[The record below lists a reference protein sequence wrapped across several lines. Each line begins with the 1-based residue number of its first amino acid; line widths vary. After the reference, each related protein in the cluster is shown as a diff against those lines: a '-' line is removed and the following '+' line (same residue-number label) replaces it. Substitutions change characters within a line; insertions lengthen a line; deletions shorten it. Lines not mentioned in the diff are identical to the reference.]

1 MYKPVVLFCCVL
13 FSLFL
18 LVSYFKFDFKP
29 YNNNDNGGYNYSE
42 QKVWGSKPIYS
53 KDPAIRQIKYT
64 SSKQPVVSAG
74 NICAFVNYIF
84 QVDVGS
90 GIHVINNSVPEN
102 ADRVGFVTVLGC
114 TQMSIK
120 GHYLYANSLNDL
132 VTLDISDIKNV
143 KEVSRIKDAFPE
155 NIDYPLIQPK
165 ESGYYQCPTSDS
177 IVIGW
182 VKDSISN
189 YSCYKP

>member
-1 MYKPVVLFCCVL
+1 MYKLVLLFCSVL
-13 FSLFL
+13 IFLFL
-18 LVSYFKFDFKP
+18 LASCFKLDFKP
-29 YNNNDNGGYNYSE
+29 YNSYDNGRYNYSE

-53 KDPAIRQIKYT
+53 KDPTIRQIKYI

-74 NICAFVNYIF
+74 NICAFGNYIF

-102 ADRVGFVTVLGC
+102 SDRIGFVTVIGC

-132 VTLDISDIKNV
+132 VTIDISDITNV
-143 KEVSRIKDAFPE
+143 KEASRIKDAFTE

-165 ESGYYQCPTSDS
+165 ESGYFQCPTPDS

-182 VKDSISN
+182 TKDSIPN